1 MVDVPHV
8 GEWKYSF
15 RYRGRATSIHCL
27 FLMKAI
33 VSTITPWLCQCLSL
47 LHISGDYLLRMQRA
61 AGVLRGQGGES
72 GLRKRSG
79 LQHGPPHIIT
89 IYFLESVRGGRA
101 ISSPSPVSLF
111 SADARRAIR
120 FRLSTVYSI
129 TVPHVSE
136 IARQRVSPLVSGV
149 RAGLSGL
156 RRVRVVSVPPFPLEL
171 AKRNIF
177 ARSIDRNPEQ
187 NDEGGAFP
195 LVRRASSSDMTC
207 YSAVHLL
214 HFYVSKSLHSYAGGV
229 RNTAD
234 LILIEG

>member
-1 MVDVPHV
+1 MPLSPPH
-8 GEWKYSF
+8 K
-15 RYRGRATSIHCL
+15 RG
-27 FLMKAI
+27 
-33 VSTITPWLCQCLSL
+33 L
-47 LHISGDYLLRMQRA
+47 LAMHA
-61 AGVLRGQGGES
+61 AGSWRLEGQGGES
-72 GLRKRSG
+72 GFRKWSG

-156 RRVRVVSVPPFPLEL
+156 RCVRAVSVPPFPLEL
-171 AKRNIF
+171 AKRRLLGKGLLVAHQF
-177 ARSIDRNPEQ
+177 CLLMAHYWCATSTT
-187 NDEGGAFP
+187 P
-195 LVRRASSSDMTC
+195 LVFFTNGAPL
-207 YSAVHLL
+207 VH
-214 HFYVSKSLHSYAGGV
+214 H
-229 RNTAD
+229 
-234 LILIEG
+234 

>member
-1 MVDVPHV
+1 M
-8 GEWKYSF
+8 
-15 RYRGRATSIHCL
+15 R
-27 FLMKAI
+27 
-33 VSTITPWLCQCLSL
+33 
-47 LHISGDYLLRMQRA
+47 RA

-72 GLRKRSG
+72 GLPKWSG

-89 IYFLESVRGGRA
+89 IYFLESVHGGRA

-111 SADARRAIR
+111 SPDARRAIR

-136 IARQRVSPLVSGV
+136 IARQCVSPLVGGV
-149 RAGLSGL
+149 RAGLSRL
-156 RRVRVVSVPPFPLEL
+156 RCVRVISVPPFPLEL

-234 LILIEG
+234 LILTEG

>member
-1 MVDVPHV
+1 
-8 GEWKYSF
+8 
-15 RYRGRATSIHCL
+15 
-27 FLMKAI
+27 
-33 VSTITPWLCQCLSL
+33 
-47 LHISGDYLLRMQRA
+47 MQWA

-72 GLRKRSG
+72 RLGKRSR

-89 IYFLESVRGGRA
+89 IYFLESVRGGWA

-120 FRLSTVYSI
+120 FRLSMIYSI

-136 IARQRVSPLVSGV
+136 IARQRVSPVVSGV
-149 RAGLSGL
+149 RAGLSAV
-156 RRVRVVSVPPFPLEL
+156 RRVRVVSLLPFPFEL

-187 NDEGGAFP
+187 NDEGSAFP
-195 LVRRASSSDMTC
+195 HVRRASLSDMTC

-214 HFYVSKSLHSYAGGV
+214 HFYVSKSLHSYVGGV

>member
-1 MVDVPHV
+1 MIRLSYQPLYMPFIAQNFI
-8 GEWKYSF
+8 GSTCYECGKLASEGGA
-15 RYRGRATSIHCL
+15 RAGR
-27 FLMKAI
+27 
-33 VSTITPWLCQCLSL
+33 WW
-47 LHISGDYLLRMQRA
+47 GGG
-61 AGVLRGQGGES
+61 GVLVGQGGKKRAWKRC
-72 GLRKRSG
+72 GLP
-79 LQHGPPHIIT
+79 HGPPHIIT
-89 IYFLESVRGGRA
+89 TYFLESVHGGRV

-171 AKRNIF
+171 VKRNIF

-229 RNTAD
+229 QSTAD